1 MSRPVW
7 FSSSHCSQPCD
18 IKPLLYYGLNY
29 ELLRSLCPARD
40 NMLFHRFLV
49 KASHKSSGQISP
61 IIIKMLLCSIHVPL
75 YLPKAISQTK
85 NTFAFRR
92 FNCGLLLATNARG
105 LHICWVQSIRLQKRM
120 IKSKSSNLP
129 VCSGGQSPADKSDH
143 AAKPPLLPVSPYTSS
158 TGLPLYL
165 QYSSPHLE
173 AEQAQSCWMSALM
186 ARPFFSPTRVRLP
199 EGDMFDKEAFPKD
212 LLSNSASARTLSKSW
227 IVVVPMGL
235 SAKQSWCCR
244 AESLNH
250 QICPKELTAGL

>member
-75 YLPKAISQTK
+75 YLPKAVSQTK

-129 VCSGGQSPADKSDH
+129 VCLEGKVLLINLIMQPSLLFSQWVLTRARLACPCTCSTAAHIWRLSRPSPAGCQHSWLGHFLALQESGFQKETCLTKKH
-143 AAKPPLLPVSPYTSS
+143 FQKTCCQTVHLL
-158 TGLPLYL
+158 G
-165 QYSSPHLE
+165 H
-173 AEQAQSCWMSALM
+173 
-186 ARPFFSPTRVRLP
+186 
-199 EGDMFDKEAFPKD
+199 FPKAG
-212 LLSNSASARTLSKSW
+212 LLWFLWASVLNSLG
-227 IVVVPMGL
+227 VVG
-235 SAKQSWCCR
+235 
-244 AESLNH
+244 LNH
-250 QICPKELTAGL
+250 